1 MIILACKKRLWNRGL
16 KLDDGIENGYCMHGA
31 SIMKTI
37 RAGSLFVS
45 LLLVLAIFT
54 GTLVAQPQPSAANAP
69 KGSVERIKV
78 HGASL
83 EGNLE
88 GDSPDRDVV
97 VYLPPSY
104 AKFPK
109 QRYPVV
115 YFLHGYSVGVEM
127 YVKLLNLPEM
137 ADRAIAAG
145 AREMILVL
153 PDAFT
158 VYSGSMYSNSPTT
171 GDWEGFL
178 SRDLVS
184 YIDSHYRTVADRK
197 SRGLSGHSMG
207 GYGTLRVGMKHPEV
221 FSALYAMSSCC
232 LMNNPAQTP
241 PRPEGARGRGDAPA
255 PPPTPPPAPAPA
267 QGNNAR
273 GPAADGRGRG
283 GGFENVMAAQ
293 AAAWSPNPANPP
305 QYFDLPVKDGQI
317 QPMVVAKFAANS
329 PLAMVS
335 QYVPNLKRYRAIVMD
350 VGDKDF
356 LNAMNVDLDKEFTRL
371 GVPHAFEQ
379 YEGDHGNRVA
389 SRFQNNLLTFFSQQL
404 RFPEARRR

>member
-1 MIILACKKRLWNRGL
+1 
-16 KLDDGIENGYCMHGA
+16 
-31 SIMKTI
+31 MKSSPT
-37 RAGSLFVS
+37 GFLSVS
-45 LLLVLAIFT
+45 LMGLALLT
-54 GTLVAQPQPSAANAP
+54 GTLPAQTQPSAGNAP

-88 GDSPDRDVV
+88 GDSPDRDIV

-104 AKFPK
+104 AKSPK
-109 QRYPVV
+109 RRYPAV
-115 YFLHGYSVGVEM
+115 YFLHGYSVGVEA

-137 ADRAIAAG
+137 ADNAIAAG

-158 VYSGSMYSNSPTT
+158 LYNGSMYSNSPTT

-178 SRDLVS
+178 SRDLVA
-184 YIDSHYRTVADRK
+184 YIDSHYRTVADRN

-207 GYGTLRVGMKHPEV
+207 GYGTVRVGMKHPEV

-232 LMNNPAQTP
+232 LMNNPALP
-241 PRPEGARGRGDAPA
+241 PPAPEGARGRGNAPA
-255 PPPTPPPAPAPA
+255 PPAPPPASA

-273 GPAADGRGRG
+273 GPAAEGRGRG
-283 GGFENVMAAQ
+283 GAGFGNVMSAE
-293 AAAWSPNPANPP
+293 AAAWSPDPANPP
-305 QYFDLPVKDGQI
+305 QYFDLPTKDGQI
-317 QPMVVAKFAANS
+317 QPLVAAKWVANS

-335 QYVPNLKRYRAIVMD
+335 QYVPNLKQYRAIVMD
-350 VGDKDF
+350 VGDKDG
-356 LNAMNVDLDKEFTRL
+356 LNGMNVELDREFTRL
-371 GVPHAFEQ
+371 GITHVFEQ
-379 YEGDHGNRVA
+379 YDGDHGNRVA

-404 RFPEARRR
+404 KFPEASRR

>member
-1 MIILACKKRLWNRGL
+1 
-16 KLDDGIENGYCMHGA
+16 
-31 SIMKTI
+31 MKSSPT
-37 RAGSLFVS
+37 GFLSVS
-45 LLLVLAIFT
+45 LMGLALLT
-54 GTLVAQPQPSAANAP
+54 GTLPAQTQPSAGNAP

-88 GDSPDRDVV
+88 GDSPDRDIV

-104 AKFPK
+104 AKSPK
-109 QRYPVV
+109 RRYPAV
-115 YFLHGYSVGVEM
+115 YFLHGYSVGVEA

-137 ADRAIAAG
+137 ADNAIAAG

-158 VYSGSMYSNSPTT
+158 VYNGSMYSNSPTT

-178 SRDLVS
+178 SRDLVA
-184 YIDSHYRTVADRK
+184 YIDSHYRTVADRN

-207 GYGTLRVGMKHPEV
+207 GYGTVRVGMKHPEV

-232 LMNNPAQTP
+232 LMNNPALP
-241 PRPEGARGRGDAPA
+241 PPAPEGARGRGNAPA
-255 PPPTPPPAPAPA
+255 PPAPTPASA

-273 GPAADGRGRG
+273 GPAAEGRGRG
-283 GGFENVMAAQ
+283 GAGFGNVMSAE
-293 AAAWSPNPANPP
+293 AAAWSPDPANPP
-305 QYFDLPVKDGQI
+305 QYFDLPTKDGQI
-317 QPMVVAKFAANS
+317 QPLVAAKWVANS

-335 QYVPNLKRYRAIVMD
+335 QYVPNLKQYRAIVMD
-350 VGDKDF
+350 VGDKDG
-356 LNAMNVDLDKEFTRL
+356 LNGMNVELDREFTRL
-371 GVPHAFEQ
+371 GITHVFEQ
-379 YEGDHGNRVA
+379 YDGDHGNRVA

-404 RFPEARRR
+404 KFPAASRR

>member
-1 MIILACKKRLWNRGL
+1 MNV
-16 KLDDGIENGYCMHGA
+16 NPVHGA
-31 SIMKTI
+31 LIMKSSPT
-37 RAGSLFVS
+37 GFLSVS
-45 LLLVLAIFT
+45 LMGLALLT
-54 GTLVAQPQPSAANAP
+54 GTLPAQTQPSAGNAP

-88 GDSPDRDVV
+88 GDSPDRDIV

-104 AKFPK
+104 AKSPK
-109 QRYPVV
+109 RRYPAV
-115 YFLHGYSVGVEM
+115 YFLHGYSVGVEA

-137 ADRAIAAG
+137 ADNAIAAG

-158 VYSGSMYSNSPTT
+158 VYNGSMYSNSPTT

-178 SRDLVS
+178 SRDLVA
-184 YIDSHYRTVADRK
+184 YIDSHYRTVADRD

-207 GYGTLRVGMKHPEV
+207 GYGTVRVGMKHPEV

-232 LMNNPAQTP
+232 LMNNPALP
-241 PRPEGARGRGDAPA
+241 PPAPEGARGRGNAPA
-255 PPPTPPPAPAPA
+255 PPAPTPASA

-273 GPAADGRGRG
+273 GPAAAGRGRG
-283 GGFENVMAAQ
+283 GAGFGNVMSAE
-293 AAAWSPNPANPP
+293 AAAWSPDPANPP
-305 QYFDLPVKDGQI
+305 QYFDLPTKDGQI
-317 QPMVVAKFAANS
+317 QPLVAAKWVANS

-335 QYVPNLKRYRAIVMD
+335 QYVPNLKQYRAIVMD
-350 VGDKDF
+350 VGDKDG
-356 LNAMNVDLDKEFTRL
+356 LNGMNVELDREFTRL
-371 GVPHAFEQ
+371 GITHVFEQ
-379 YEGDHGNRVA
+379 YDGDHGNRVA

-404 RFPEARRR
+404 KFPAASRR

>member
-1 MIILACKKRLWNRGL
+1 
-16 KLDDGIENGYCMHGA
+16 
-31 SIMKTI
+31 MKSSPT
-37 RAGSLFVS
+37 GFLSVS
-45 LLLVLAIFT
+45 LMGLALLT
-54 GTLVAQPQPSAANAP
+54 GTLPAQTQPNAGNAP

-104 AKFPK
+104 AKSPK
-109 QRYPVV
+109 RRYPAV
-115 YFLHGYSVGVEM
+115 YFLHGYSVGVEA

-137 ADRAIAAG
+137 ADNAIAAG

-158 VYSGSMYSNSPTT
+158 VYNGSMYSNSPTT

-178 SRDLVS
+178 SRDLVA
-184 YIDSHYRTVADRK
+184 YIDSHYRTVADRN

-207 GYGTLRVGMKHPEV
+207 GYGTVRVGMKHPEV

-232 LMNNPAQTP
+232 LMNNPALP
-241 PRPEGARGRGDAPA
+241 PPAPEGARGRGNAPA
-255 PPPTPPPAPAPA
+255 PPAPTPASA

-273 GPAADGRGRG
+273 GPAAEGRGRG
-283 GGFENVMAAQ
+283 GAGFGNVMSAE
-293 AAAWSPNPANPP
+293 AAAWSPDPANPP
-305 QYFDLPVKDGQI
+305 QYFDLPTKDGQI
-317 QPMVVAKFAANS
+317 QPLVAAKWVANS

-335 QYVPNLKRYRAIVMD
+335 QYVPNLKQYRAIVMD
-350 VGDKDF
+350 VGDKDG
-356 LNAMNVDLDKEFTRL
+356 LNGMNVELDREFTRL
-371 GVPHAFEQ
+371 GITHVFEQ
-379 YEGDHGNRVA
+379 YDGDHGNRVA

-404 RFPEARRR
+404 KFPAASRR

>member
-1 MIILACKKRLWNRGL
+1 
-16 KLDDGIENGYCMHGA
+16 
-31 SIMKTI
+31 MKSSPT
-37 RAGSLFVS
+37 GFLSVS
-45 LLLVLAIFT
+45 LMGLALLT
-54 GTLVAQPQPSAANAP
+54 GTLPAQTQPSAGNAP

-104 AKFPK
+104 AKSPK
-109 QRYPVV
+109 RRYPAV
-115 YFLHGYSVGVEM
+115 YFLHGYSVGVEA

-137 ADRAIAAG
+137 ADNAIAAG

-158 VYSGSMYSNSPTT
+158 LYNGSMYSNSPTT

-178 SRDLVS
+178 SRDLVA
-184 YIDSHYRTVADRK
+184 YIDSHYRTVADRD

-207 GYGTLRVGMKHPEV
+207 GYGTVRVGMKHPEV

-232 LMNNPAQTP
+232 LMNNPALP
-241 PRPEGARGRGDAPA
+241 PPAPEGARGRGNAPA
-255 PPPTPPPAPAPA
+255 PPAPPPASA

-273 GPAADGRGRG
+273 GPAAEGRGRG
-283 GGFENVMAAQ
+283 GAGFGNVMSAE
-293 AAAWSPNPANPP
+293 AAAWSPDPANPP
-305 QYFDLPVKDGQI
+305 QYFDLPTKDGQI
-317 QPMVVAKFAANS
+317 QPLVAAKWVANS

-335 QYVPNLKRYRAIVMD
+335 QYVPNLKQYRAIVMD
-350 VGDKDF
+350 VGDKDG
-356 LNAMNVDLDKEFTRL
+356 LNGMNVELDREFTRL
-371 GVPHAFEQ
+371 GITHVFEQ
-379 YEGDHGNRVA
+379 YDGDHGNRVA

-404 RFPEARRR
+404 KFPAASRR

>member
-1 MIILACKKRLWNRGL
+1 
-16 KLDDGIENGYCMHGA
+16 
-31 SIMKTI
+31 MKSSPT
-37 RAGSLFVS
+37 GFLSVS
-45 LLLVLAIFT
+45 LMGLALLT
-54 GTLVAQPQPSAANAP
+54 GTLPAQTQPNAGNAP

-104 AKFPK
+104 AKSPK
-109 QRYPVV
+109 RRYPAV
-115 YFLHGYSVGVEM
+115 YFLHGYSVGVEA

-137 ADRAIAAG
+137 ADNAIAAG

-158 VYSGSMYSNSPTT
+158 VYNGSMYSNSPTT

-178 SRDLVS
+178 SRDLVA
-184 YIDSHYRTVADRK
+184 YIDSHYRTVADRN

-207 GYGTLRVGMKHPEV
+207 GYGTVRVGMKHPEV

-232 LMNNPAQTP
+232 LMNNPALP
-241 PRPEGARGRGDAPA
+241 PPAPEGARGRGNAPA
-255 PPPTPPPAPAPA
+255 PPAPPPASA

-273 GPAADGRGRG
+273 GPAAEGRGRG
-283 GGFENVMAAQ
+283 GAGFGNVMSAE
-293 AAAWSPNPANPP
+293 AAAWSPDPANPP
-305 QYFDLPVKDGQI
+305 QYFDLPTKDGQI
-317 QPMVVAKFAANS
+317 QPLVAAKWVANS

-335 QYVPNLKRYRAIVMD
+335 QYVPNLKQYRAIVMD
-350 VGDKDF
+350 VGDKDG
-356 LNAMNVDLDKEFTRL
+356 LNGMNVELDREFTRL
-371 GVPHAFEQ
+371 GITHVFEQ
-379 YEGDHGNRVA
+379 YDGDHGNRVA

-404 RFPEARRR
+404 KFPAASRR

>member
-1 MIILACKKRLWNRGL
+1 
-16 KLDDGIENGYCMHGA
+16 
-31 SIMKTI
+31 MKSSPT
-37 RAGSLFVS
+37 GFLSVS
-45 LLLVLAIFT
+45 LMGLALLT
-54 GTLVAQPQPSAANAP
+54 GTLPAQTQPSAGNAP

-88 GDSPDRDVV
+88 GDSPDRDIV

-104 AKFPK
+104 AKSPK
-109 QRYPVV
+109 RRYPAV
-115 YFLHGYSVGVEM
+115 YFLHGYSVGVEA

-137 ADRAIAAG
+137 ADNAIAAG

-158 VYSGSMYSNSPTT
+158 VYNGSMYSNSPTT

-178 SRDLVS
+178 SRDLVA
-184 YIDSHYRTVADRK
+184 YIDSHYRTVADRD

-207 GYGTLRVGMKHPEV
+207 GYGTVRVGMKHPEV

-232 LMNNPAQTP
+232 LMNNPALP
-241 PRPEGARGRGDAPA
+241 PPAPEGARGRGNAPA
-255 PPPTPPPAPAPA
+255 PPAPTPASA

-273 GPAADGRGRG
+273 GPAAEGRGRG
-283 GGFENVMAAQ
+283 GAGFGNVMSAE
-293 AAAWSPNPANPP
+293 AAAWSPDPANPP
-305 QYFDLPVKDGQI
+305 QYFDLPTKDGQI
-317 QPMVVAKFAANS
+317 QPLVAAKWVANS

-335 QYVPNLKRYRAIVMD
+335 QYVPNLKQYRAIVMD
-350 VGDKDF
+350 VGDKDG
-356 LNAMNVDLDKEFTRL
+356 LNGMNVELDREFTRL
-371 GVPHAFEQ
+371 GITHVFEQ
-379 YEGDHGNRVA
+379 YDGDHGNRVA

-404 RFPEARRR
+404 KFPEASRR

>member
-1 MIILACKKRLWNRGL
+1 MNV
-16 KLDDGIENGYCMHGA
+16 NPVHGA
-31 SIMKTI
+31 LIMKSSPT
-37 RAGSLFVS
+37 GFLSVS
-45 LLLVLAIFT
+45 LMGLALLT
-54 GTLVAQPQPSAANAP
+54 GTLPAQTQPSAGNAP

-88 GDSPDRDVV
+88 GDSPDRDIV

-104 AKFPK
+104 AKSPK
-109 QRYPVV
+109 RRYPAV
-115 YFLHGYSVGVEM
+115 YFLHGYSVGVEA

-137 ADRAIAAG
+137 ADNAIAAG

-158 VYSGSMYSNSPTT
+158 LYNGSMYSNSPTT

-178 SRDLVS
+178 SRDLVA
-184 YIDSHYRTVADRK
+184 YIDSHYRTVADRN

-207 GYGTLRVGMKHPEV
+207 GYGTVRVGMKHPEV

-232 LMNNPAQTP
+232 LMNNPALP
-241 PRPEGARGRGDAPA
+241 PPAPEGARGRGNAPA
-255 PPPTPPPAPAPA
+255 PPAPPPASA

-273 GPAADGRGRG
+273 GPAAEGRGRG
-283 GGFENVMAAQ
+283 GAGFGNVMSAE
-293 AAAWSPNPANPP
+293 AAAWSPDPANPP
-305 QYFDLPVKDGQI
+305 QYFDLPTKDGQI
-317 QPMVVAKFAANS
+317 QPLVAAKWVANS

-335 QYVPNLKRYRAIVMD
+335 QYVPNLKQYRAIVMD
-350 VGDKDF
+350 VGDKDG
-356 LNAMNVDLDKEFTRL
+356 LNGMNVELDREFTRL
-371 GVPHAFEQ
+371 GITHVFEQ
-379 YEGDHGNRVA
+379 YDGDHGNRVA

-404 RFPEARRR
+404 KFPEASRR

>member
-1 MIILACKKRLWNRGL
+1 
-16 KLDDGIENGYCMHGA
+16 
-31 SIMKTI
+31 MKSSPT
-37 RAGSLFVS
+37 GFLSVS
-45 LLLVLAIFT
+45 LMGLALLT
-54 GTLVAQPQPSAANAP
+54 GTLPAQTQPSAGNAP

-88 GDSPDRDVV
+88 GDSPDRDIV

-104 AKFPK
+104 AKSPK
-109 QRYPVV
+109 RRYPAV
-115 YFLHGYSVGVEM
+115 YFLHGYSVGVEA

-137 ADRAIAAG
+137 ADNAIAAG

-158 VYSGSMYSNSPTT
+158 VYNGSMYSNSPTT

-178 SRDLVS
+178 SRDLVA
-184 YIDSHYRTVADRK
+184 YIDSHYRTVADRN

-207 GYGTLRVGMKHPEV
+207 GYGTVRVGMKHPEV

-232 LMNNPAQTP
+232 LMNNPALP
-241 PRPEGARGRGDAPA
+241 PPAPEGARGRGNAPA
-255 PPPTPPPAPAPA
+255 PPAPTPASA

-273 GPAADGRGRG
+273 GPAAEGRGRG
-283 GGFENVMAAQ
+283 GAGFGNVMSAE
-293 AAAWSPNPANPP
+293 AAAWSPDPANPP
-305 QYFDLPVKDGQI
+305 QYFDLPTKDGQI
-317 QPMVVAKFAANS
+317 QPLVAAKWVANS

-335 QYVPNLKRYRAIVMD
+335 QYVPNLKQYRAIVMD
-350 VGDKDF
+350 VGDKDG
-356 LNAMNVDLDKEFTRL
+356 LNGLNVELDREFTRL
-371 GVPHAFEQ
+371 GITHVFEQ
-379 YEGDHGNRVA
+379 YDGDHGNRVA

-404 RFPEARRR
+404 KFPEASRR

>member
-1 MIILACKKRLWNRGL
+1 
-16 KLDDGIENGYCMHGA
+16 
-31 SIMKTI
+31 MKSSPT
-37 RAGSLFVS
+37 GFLSVS
-45 LLLVLAIFT
+45 LMGLALLT
-54 GTLVAQPQPSAANAP
+54 GTLPAQTQPSAGNAP

-88 GDSPDRDVV
+88 GDSPDRDIV

-104 AKFPK
+104 AKSPK
-109 QRYPVV
+109 RRYPAV
-115 YFLHGYSVGVEM
+115 YFLHGYSVGVEA

-137 ADRAIAAG
+137 ADNAIAAG

-158 VYSGSMYSNSPTT
+158 LYNGSMYSNSPTT

-178 SRDLVS
+178 SRDLVA
-184 YIDSHYRTVADRK
+184 YIDSHYRTVADRD

-207 GYGTLRVGMKHPEV
+207 GYGTVRVGMKHPEV

-232 LMNNPAQTP
+232 LMNNPALP
-241 PRPEGARGRGDAPA
+241 PPAPEGARGRGNAPA
-255 PPPTPPPAPAPA
+255 PPAPTPASA

-273 GPAADGRGRG
+273 GPAAEGRGRG
-283 GGFENVMAAQ
+283 GAGFGNVMSAE
-293 AAAWSPNPANPP
+293 AAAWSPDPANPP
-305 QYFDLPVKDGQI
+305 QYFDLPTKDGQI
-317 QPMVVAKFAANS
+317 QPLVAAKWVANS

-335 QYVPNLKRYRAIVMD
+335 QYVPNLKQYRAIVMD
-350 VGDKDF
+350 VGDKDG
-356 LNAMNVDLDKEFTRL
+356 LNGMNVELDREFTRL
-371 GVPHAFEQ
+371 GITHVFEQ
-379 YEGDHGNRVA
+379 YDGDHGNRVA

-404 RFPEARRR
+404 KFPAASRR

>member
-1 MIILACKKRLWNRGL
+1 
-16 KLDDGIENGYCMHGA
+16 
-31 SIMKTI
+31 MKS
-37 RAGSLFVS
+37 SLTGFLSVS
-45 LLLVLAIFT
+45 LLLLAIAIFT
-54 GTLVAQPQPSAANAP
+54 GTLAAQTQPSAGNAP

-104 AKFPK
+104 AKSPK

-115 YFLHGYSVGVEM
+115 YFLHGYSVGVEA
-127 YVKLLNLPEM
+127 YVKMLNLPDM
-137 ADRAIAAG
+137 ADSAIAAG

-171 GDWEGFL
+171 GNWEGFL
-178 SRDLVS
+178 SRDLVA
-184 YIDSHYRTVADRK
+184 YIDSHYRTVADRN

-207 GYGTLRVGMKHPEV
+207 GYGTFRVGMKHPEV

-232 LMNNPAQTP
+232 LMNNPTLSP
-241 PRPEGARGRGDAPA
+241 PAPEGARGRGNAPAPA
-255 PPPTPPPAPAPA
+255 PPPAPA

-273 GPAADGRGRG
+273 GPAAEGRGRG
-283 GGFENVMAAQ
+283 GGGFGNVMSAQ

-305 QYFDLPVKDGQI
+305 QYFDLPTKDGQV
-317 QPMVVAKFAANS
+317 QPLVAAKWAANS
-329 PLAMVS
+329 PLVMVS
-335 QYVPNLKRYRAIVMD
+335 QYVPNLKQYRAIAMD
-350 VGDKDF
+350 VGDKDS
-356 LNAMNVDLDKEFTRL
+356 LNAMNVDLDKELTRL
-371 GVPHAFEQ
+371 GIPHVFEQ

-389 SRFQNNLLTFFSQQL
+389 ARFQNNLLTFFSQQL
-404 RFPEARRR
+404 KFPEAPRR

>member
-1 MIILACKKRLWNRGL
+1 MNVYPA
-16 KLDDGIENGYCMHGA
+16 HGA
-31 SIMKTI
+31 LIMKSSP
-37 RAGSLFVS
+37 AGFLAVS
-45 LLLVLAIFT
+45 MMALVFLT
-54 GTLVAQPQPSAANAP
+54 GTLPAQTQPSAGNAP

-104 AKFPK
+104 AKSPK
-109 QRYPVV
+109 RRYPAV
-115 YFLHGYSVGVEM
+115 YFLHGYSVGVEA

-137 ADRAIAAG
+137 ADNAIAAG

-158 VYSGSMYSNSPTT
+158 VYNGSMYSNSPTT

-178 SRDLVS
+178 SRDLVA
-184 YIDSHYRTVADRK
+184 YIDSHYRTVADRN

-207 GYGTLRVGMKHPEV
+207 GYGTVRVGMKHPEV

-232 LMNNPAQTP
+232 LMNNPALP
-241 PRPEGARGRGDAPA
+241 PPAPEGARGRGNAPA
-255 PPPTPPPAPAPA
+255 PAPAPAPSPAPAPA
-267 QGNNAR
+267 QGNSAR
-273 GPAADGRGRG
+273 GPAAEGRGRG
-283 GGFENVMAAQ
+283 GAGFGNVMSAE
-293 AAAWSPNPANPP
+293 AAAWSPDPANPP
-305 QYFDLPVKDGQI
+305 QYFDLPTKDGQI
-317 QPMVVAKFAANS
+317 QPLVAAKWVANS

-335 QYVPNLKRYRAIVMD
+335 QYVPNLKQYRAIVMD
-350 VGDKDF
+350 VGDKDG
-356 LNAMNVDLDKEFTRL
+356 LNGLNVDLDKELTRL
-371 GVPHAFEQ
+371 GITHVFEQ
-379 YEGDHGNRVA
+379 YDGDHGNRVA

-404 RFPEARRR
+404 KFPETSRR

>member
-1 MIILACKKRLWNRGL
+1 
-16 KLDDGIENGYCMHGA
+16 
-31 SIMKTI
+31 MKSSPT
-37 RAGSLFVS
+37 GFLSVS
-45 LLLVLAIFT
+45 LMGLALLT
-54 GTLVAQPQPSAANAP
+54 GTLPAQTQPSAGNAP

-88 GDSPDRDVV
+88 GDSPDRDIV

-104 AKFPK
+104 AKSPK
-109 QRYPVV
+109 RRYPAV
-115 YFLHGYSVGVEM
+115 YFLHGYSVGVEA

-137 ADRAIAAG
+137 ADNAIAAG

-158 VYSGSMYSNSPTT
+158 VYNGSMYSNSPTT

-178 SRDLVS
+178 SRDLVA
-184 YIDSHYRTVADRK
+184 YIDSHYRTVADRN

-207 GYGTLRVGMKHPEV
+207 GYGTVRVGMKHPEV

-232 LMNNPAQTP
+232 LMNNPALP
-241 PRPEGARGRGDAPA
+241 PPAPEGARGRGNAPA
-255 PPPTPPPAPAPA
+255 PPAPTPASA

-273 GPAADGRGRG
+273 GPAAEGRGRG
-283 GGFENVMAAQ
+283 GAGFGNVMSAE
-293 AAAWSPNPANPP
+293 AAAWSPDPANPP
-305 QYFDLPVKDGQI
+305 QYFDLPTKDGQI
-317 QPMVVAKFAANS
+317 QPLVAAKWVANS

-335 QYVPNLKRYRAIVMD
+335 QYVPNLKQYRAIVMD
-350 VGDKDF
+350 VGDKDG
-356 LNAMNVDLDKEFTRL
+356 LNGLNVELDREFTRL
-371 GVPHAFEQ
+371 GITHVFEQ
-379 YEGDHGNRVA
+379 YDGDHGNRVA

-404 RFPEARRR
+404 KFPAASRR